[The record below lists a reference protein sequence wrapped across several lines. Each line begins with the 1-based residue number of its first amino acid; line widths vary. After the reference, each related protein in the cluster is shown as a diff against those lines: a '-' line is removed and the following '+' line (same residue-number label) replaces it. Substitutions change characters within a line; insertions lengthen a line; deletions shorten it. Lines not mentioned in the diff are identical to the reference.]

1 MQIKLPF
8 ISFMKYRRQGMWFSL
23 ALTIACLV
31 LIMVRGFNFG
41 LEFTGG
47 ATIELEY
54 PQTADLS
61 SIRNAVER
69 VYPEASV
76 IQYGSSQEVQ
86 IRFPEKE
93 GVSTDAMMQELVSTL
108 QAKDP
113 GVKLLSQ
120 SKIGGQY
127 KEELIEKG
135 LTALILASIG
145 MVIYLGIRFEWKF
158 AFGAVLAQLHDV
170 IVTAG
175 LFALTQW
182 TFDLTVLAAI
192 LAVLGYSVNDTV
204 VVYDRC
210 RENFRKMHDK
220 TPTQVIDISINQTL
234 ARTLVTSLTTMLAVV
249 SLLLFGGATLFGF
262 AAAMIFG
269 IVFGTYSSI
278 FVASAIVDSMGVKHE
293 NLLPRAKTPLQR
305 AGFPRRQ
312 FS

>member
-293 NLLPRAKTPLQR
+293 DLLPRAKQQIDDLP
-305 AGFPRRQ
+305 
-312 FS
+312 

>member
-182 TFDLTVLAAI
+182 TFNLTVLAAI

-293 NLLPRAKTPLQR
+293 DLLPRAKQQIDDLP
-305 AGFPRRQ
+305 
-312 FS
+312 

>member
-8 ISFMKYRRQGMWFSL
+8 IPFMKYRRQGMWFSL
-23 ALTIACLV
+23 CLTVACLI
-31 LIMVRGFNFG
+31 LIVVRGFNFG

-54 PQTADLS
+54 PQAADIAA
-61 SIRNAVER
+61 IRGKVEA

-76 IQYGSSQEVQ
+76 IQYGSSREVQ
-86 IRFPEKE
+86 IRFAEKE
-93 GVSTDAMMQELVSTL
+93 GVSTDAMMQELVATL
-108 QAKDP
+108 QADAP
-113 GVKLLSQ
+113 EAKLLSQ

-135 LTALILASIG
+135 LTAFVLASLG

-182 TFDLTVLAAI
+182 TFDLTVLAAL

-204 VVYDRC
+204 VVYDRI
-210 RENFRKMHDK
+210 RENFRKLHDK
-220 TPTQVIDISINQTL
+220 TPTEVIDISINQTL

-249 SLLLFGGATLFGF
+249 SLVVFGGATLFGF

-278 FVASAIVDSMGVKHE
+278 FVASALVDAMGVKHE
-293 NLLPRAKTPLQR
+293 DLLPRAKQQIDELP
-305 AGFPRRQ
+305 
-312 FS
+312 

>member
-1 MQIKLPF
+1 MCSRPSTAPDFLL
-8 ISFMKYRRQGMWFSL
+8 SRAHGSVRTQGSL
-23 ALTIACLV
+23 ATYTDPWEAAEALR
-31 LIMVRGFNFG
+31 RGAH
-41 LEFTGG
+41 T
-47 ATIELEY
+47 
-54 PQTADLS
+54 
-61 SIRNAVER
+61 
-69 VYPEASV
+69 
-76 IQYGSSQEVQ
+76 
-86 IRFPEKE
+86 K
-93 GVSTDAMMQELVSTL
+93 
-108 QAKDP
+108 
-113 GVKLLSQ
+113 
-120 SKIGGQY
+120 
-127 KEELIEKG
+127 LIEKG

-293 NLLPRAKTPLQR
+293 DLLPRAKQQIDDLP
-305 AGFPRRQ
+305 
-312 FS
+312 

>member
-8 ISFMKYRRQGMWFSL
+8 IPFMKYRRQGMWFSL
-23 ALTIACLV
+23 ALTVACLV
-31 LIMVRGFNFG
+31 LIFVRGFNFG

-54 PQTADLS
+54 PQAADLA
-61 SIRNAVER
+61 SIRAEVER

-86 IRFPEKE
+86 IRFAEKE
-93 GVSTDAMMQELVSTL
+93 GVSTDVMMQELVSSL
-108 QAKDP
+108 QAKDA

-204 VVYDRC
+204 VVYDRI

-249 SLLLFGGATLFGF
+249 SLLVFGSATLFGF

-293 NLLPRAKTPLQR
+293 DLLPRAKQQIDELP
-305 AGFPRRQ
+305 
-312 FS
+312 